1 MFLRNEKINQINKM
15 KNIFQTIVDVR
26 TPGEFMNGHIE
37 GSINIPVNRIL
48 EHIEEL
54 KQMSQPLILCCASG
68 SRSSLATLFL
78 RNAGINCE
86 NGGSWK
92 ELSYKFQTI

>member
-1 MFLRNEKINQINKM
+1 M
-15 KNIFQTIVDVR
+15 KNLKHTIIDVR
-26 TPGEFMNGHIE
+26 TSREFMDGHIE

-54 KQMSQPLILCCASG
+54 RNMPQPLILCCASG

-78 RNAGINCE
+78 RNAGISCE
-86 NGGSWK
+86 NGGSWQQTA
-92 ELSYKFQTI
+92 YKFQTV

>member
-1 MFLRNEKINQINKM
+1 M
-15 KNIFQTIVDVR
+15 KNLNQTIIDVR
-26 TPGEFMNGHIE
+26 TAGEFLGGHID

-48 EHIEEL
+48 DHIDEL
-54 KQMSQPLILCCASG
+54 KQMPQPLILCCASG

-78 RNAGINCE
+78 RNAGISCE

-92 ELSYKFQTI
+92 EIAYKFLTV